1 MKITQGKI
9 NELLSE
15 PGCEHNHHKHGQKKN
30 KSCHQQAQPG
40 AAQGGCAFDGASIA
54 LVPIT
59 DAAHLVHGPIACAG
73 NSWGGRGSLSSDS
86 HLYKMG
92 FTTDLSENDI
102 IFGGEKKLYKAIL
115 EVQQRYQPAAVFVY
129 STCVTALIGDD
140 LDTVCEAAAK
150 KTGIPVIPVNSPGF
164 IGSKNLGNRVGGEA
178 LLEYVIGTAEPEYTT
193 TYDINLIGEYNIA
206 GELWGVL
213 PLFAKLGIRVLA
225 KITGDAKYNEVRYAH
240 RAKLNVM
247 ICSRALINVARKMEE
262 RYGIPYIEESFYGV
276 DDMNRCLRNIA
287 AKLGDRALQ
296 ERVEKLITE
305 ETTALDIALAR
316 YRDRLKDKRVVLYTG
331 GVKSWSIISA
341 AKDLGMEVVATST
354 KKSTEEDKA
363 RIKELLGKDGIAMEK
378 GNAQELLR
386 VIAQTKADMLIAG
399 GRNQYTALKARIPF
413 LDINQ
418 ERHHPYAGY
427 VGMVEMARE
436 LDEALHSPVWAQVRK
451 PALWEEKAEG
461 AEEAEEPV
469 RCGGS
474 LRCSNWREQRGK
486 TVVRNSQ
493 KSVAVNPLK
502 QSQPLG
508 AALAFL
514 GLKGVMP
521 LFHGSQGCTAFAKVM
536 LVRHFR
542 EAIPL
547 STTAMTEV
555 STILGGEDNIEQAIL
570 TLVEKSKP
578 EIIGLLTTGLTET
591 RGDDMEGILRSIRKR
606 HPELYDLPIVFAS
619 TPDFK
624 GALQDGFA
632 AAVESIVKELPQ
644 PGETRL
650 DQVNI
655 LVSSAFTPGDVQ
667 EIKEIVSAFGLKP
680 IVVPDLSASLDGH
693 LDDSYS
699 AVTGGGTTLPE
710 LREMGSSVF
719 TLALGE
725 SMRGAAESLQTQFDI
740 PFEVFPQLTGLGAV
754 DNFLQG
760 LVDISGN
767 AVPEKY
773 CHQRRQLQDAM
784 LDTHFYFGCKR
795 VSLAL
800 EPDLLWSTAWFLQ
813 SMGAEIHAAVTT
825 TKSPLLENLPV
836 ESVTIGD
843 LEDFERLA
851 VGSDLVIA
859 NSHGKAIA
867 RRLHTP
873 HYRLGFPVFDR
884 LGNGQ
889 RCTVGYRGTIQL
901 LFDIGNLFLDIEEE
915 KAHAFGEAVLAE

>member
-15 PGCEHNHHKHGQKKN
+15 PGCEHNHHKHGQKK
-30 KSCHQQAQPG
+30 KSCQQQAQPG
-40 AAQGGCAFDGASIA
+40 AAQGGCAFDGAAIA

-73 NSWGGRGSLSSDS
+73 NSWGSRGSLSSGS

-140 LDTVCEAAAK
+140 LNAVCETAAQ

-178 LLEYVIGTAEPEYTT
+178 LLEYVIGSAEPEYTT
-193 TYDINLIGEYNIA
+193 PYDINLIGEYNIA

-213 PLFAKLGIRVLA
+213 PLLEKVGIRVLA
-225 KITGDAKYNEVRYAH
+225 KITGDAKYNEICYAH

-247 ICSRALINVARKMEE
+247 ICSKALVNVARKLEE
-262 RYGIPYIEESFYGV
+262 NYAIPYIEESFYGV

-287 AKLGDRALQ
+287 AKLGDAAMQ
-296 ERVEKLITE
+296 ARVEQLIAE
-305 ETTALDIALAR
+305 ETAALDVALAP
-316 YRDRLKDKRVVLYTG
+316 YRARLKGKRVVLYTG

-363 RIKELLGKDGIAMEK
+363 RIKELLGKDGIMLEK

-386 VIAQTKADMLIAG
+386 TIAQTKADMLIAG

-427 VGMVEMARE
+427 VGMIEMARE
-436 LDEALHSPVWAQVRK
+436 LDEALYSPVWTQVRQS
-451 PALWEEKAEG
+451 ALWEEAG
-461 AEEAEEPV
+461 
-469 RCGGS
+469 
-474 LRCSNWREQRGK
+474 EQRGNYQLPITNYQSK
-486 TVVRNSQ
+486 VQNS
-493 KSVAVNPLK
+493 KKLVAINPLK

-570 TLVEKSKP
+570 TLMEKSKP
-578 EIIGLLTTGLTET
+578 EILGLCTTGLTET
-591 RGDDMEGILRSIRKR
+591 RGDDMEGILRNIRNR
-606 HPELYDLPIVFAS
+606 HPELYDLPIVFAA

-632 AAVESIVKELPQ
+632 AAIESIVKELPQ
-644 PGETRL
+644 PGEIKL
-650 DQVNI
+650 DQINI
-655 LVSSAFTPGDVQ
+655 LASSAFTPGDIY
-667 EIKEIVSAFGLKP
+667 EIKEIVCAFGLKP
-680 IVVPDLSASLDGH
+680 IVVPDLSTSLDGH

-699 AVTGGGTTLPE
+699 AVTGGGTTLAE
-710 LREMGSSVF
+710 LRRMGSSVF

-725 SMRGAAESLQTQFDI
+725 SLRGAAESLQQRFGI
-740 PFEVFPQLTGLGAV
+740 PYKVFGQLTGLAAV
-754 DNFLQG
+754 DDFLQG
-760 LVDISGN
+760 LIDLSGN
-767 AVPEKY
+767 SVPEKY

-784 LDTHFYFGCKR
+784 LDTHFYFGRKR

-800 EPDLLWSTAWFLQ
+800 EPDLLWSISWFLR
-813 SMGAEIHAAVTT
+813 SMGTEIHAAVTT
-825 TKSPLLENLPV
+825 TKSPLLEQLPV

-843 LEDFERLA
+843 LEDFEQLA
-851 VGSDLVIA
+851 VGSDLLIA

-867 RRLHTP
+867 HRLHTP
-873 HYRLGFPVFDR
+873 FYHLGFPIFDR

-889 RCTVGYRGTIQL
+889 RCTVGYRGTMQL
-901 LFDIGNLFLDIEEE
+901 LFDLGNLFLEAEEVE
-915 KAHAFGEAVLAE
+915 GQRK

>member
-15 PGCEHNHHKHGQKKN
+15 PGCEHNHNKHGQKKN

-178 LLEYVIGTAEPEYTT
+178 LLEYVIGSAEPEYTT
-193 TYDINLIGEYNIA
+193 PYDINLIGEYNIA

-213 PLFAKLGIRVLA
+213 PLFEKLGIRVLA

-247 ICSRALINVARKMEE
+247 ICSKALINVARKMEE

-451 PALWEEKAEG
+451 PALWEVTERSRSDRG
-461 AEEAEEPV
+461 AEEAE
-469 RCGGS
+469 
-474 LRCSNWREQRGK
+474 EQRGK

-650 DQVNI
+650 DQINI

-667 EIKEIVSAFGLKP
+667 EIKEIVCAFGLKP
-680 IVVPDLSASLDGH
+680 IVVPDLSVSLDGH

-740 PFEVFPQLTGLGAV
+740 PYELFPQLTGLDAV

-795 VSLAL
+795 VSLGL

-825 TKSPLLENLPV
+825 TKSPLLEQLPV

-901 LFDIGNLFLDIEEE
+901 LFDLGNLFLEAEEE
-915 KAHAFGEAVLAE
+915 KAKH